1 MVATASMSAV
11 VDIIIPG
18 PLPEWWYYNILQQY
32 TTTINNLD
40 PGGNVLLDIYCWSNW
55 LNLEGDQ
62 TRVDSRKQPE
72 CSEWYWMI
80 LDVFSSQ
87 QVRLSCSR
95 VSCLRAPWTSPPCF
109 TCVVRT
115 LQPRLQYSLYLF
127 VLAHFFL
134 CRVEACPCPKP
145 GFCIRPIQE
154 PMILSRV
161 SFQTERVHAET
172 VHQMQWD
179 GINTGWKQFSKRGVW
194 SVVTWLADPWSEGRG
209 WFSSAPEWF
218 QTALT
223 VFWIEIWRPA

>member
-18 PLPEWWYYNILQQY
+18 PLPEWWYYSILQQY

-40 PGGNVLLDIYCWSNW
+40 PGGNVLLGIFCWSNW

-62 TRVDSRKQPE
+62 TSIAGNNRNVANDIGCVFFTTSSAFMFSRKLP
-72 CSEWYWMI
+72 SGP
-80 LDVFSSQ
+80 
-87 QVRLSCSR
+87 
-95 VSCLRAPWTSPPCF
+95 RAPWTSPPCF

-115 LQPRLQYSLYLF
+115 LQPRLQYSSHLF

-161 SFQTERVHAET
+161 SFRTERVHAET

-223 VFWIEIWRPA
+223 VFWIEIRRTA